1 MSSFKLAA
9 EIIALSNAN
18 SWELAKIEWVLD
30 SIYFAEEPETCLCGH
45 FPIIEL
51 CELKNTKNAS
61 KATVGNCCVKKF
73 LGLPSDK
80 IFQAVKKIRVDSTKN
95 LNGET
100 IEHAYSKGWIN
111 SWEYEFYSQVFT
123 KRKFSVKQLAIK
135 KQINDKIL
143 KRMAKK

>member
-9 EIIALSNAN
+9 EIIALSNAD

-30 SIYFAEEPETCLCGH
+30 SIYFAEDPETCLCGH

-51 CELKNTKNAS
+51 CELKNTKNGS
-61 KATVGNCCVKKF
+61 KVTVGNCCVKKF
-73 LGLPSDK
+73 LSLPSDK
-80 IFQAVKKIRVDSTKN
+80 IFQAVKKIRVDSTRN

-111 SWEYEFYSQVFT
+111 SWEYEFYSQVFN
-123 KRKFSVKQLAIK
+123 KRKFSEKQLAIK
-135 KQINDKIL
+135 KKINDKIL
-143 KRMAKK
+143 KRMAK

>member
-1 MSSFKLAA
+1 MSGFKLAA
-9 EIIALSNAN
+9 EIIALSNAD

-51 CELKNTKNAS
+51 CELKNAKNGS
-61 KATVGNCCVKKF
+61 SATVGNCCVKKF

-80 IFQAVKKIRVDSTKN
+80 IFQAVKRIRVDSDKN

-111 SWEYEFYSQVFT
+111 KWEYEFYGDVFT
-123 KRKFSVKQLAIK
+123 KRKFSDKQLAKK
-135 KQINDKIL
+135 KQINEKIL
-143 KRMAKK
+143 KRMSK

>member
-1 MSSFKLAA
+1 MNSFKLTA
-9 EIIALSNAN
+9 EVIALSNAA

-51 CELKNTKNAS
+51 CELKNTKNGNS
-61 KATVGNCCVKKF
+61 ATVGNCCVKKF

-80 IFQAVKKIRVDSTKN
+80 IFQAVKKIRIDSNRN

-111 SWEYEFYSQVFT
+111 SWEYKFYCDVFT
-123 KRKFSVKQLAIK
+123 KRKFSEKQLEKK
-135 KQINDKIL
+135 KQINEKIL
-143 KRMAKK
+143 KRMTK